1 MQQLFPDFFIYLY
14 NFGHNNA
21 LHKLSFFSLSFNNRL
36 SESEVR
42 EPGGG
47 RKGRQVSIFAVGY
60 DAQRLM
66 MQIYDR

>member
-1 MQQLFPDFFIYLY
+1 MLFI
-14 NFGHNNA
+14 NFP
-21 LHKLSFFSLSFNNRL
+21 LFSLSFNNRL

-60 DAQRLM
+60 DAQRLLL
-66 MQIYDR
+66 QIYVGLLFHPNLSLKKLLSGF